1 MADQTSELIRSA
13 GGALLPET
21 AALAGPAPDLLEPS
35 PAHGAPAPPPEACAA
50 RAEDREFFQRELASF
65 VPPKIFDAHCHLWS
79 GEFAAG
85 PQGRLALPP
94 GLRRAMGRNEYR
106 CLIDCLHPGR
116 EVAGHFMPQI
126 SPGQALHE
134 SEWIAR
140 QVAGDPRSR
149 GSFLVRPDDDPEWVR
164 GEVRR
169 LGLSG
174 LKCYHLLAKTTPT
187 WEADIPDYLPE
198 RIVAVADQEQWT
210 ITLHMVKARAVADPS
225 NQHWIR
231 HYCTRYPGIR
241 LILAHAARGFQPEHN
256 FRGLPA
262 LTGLE
267 NLYFDS
273 SANCEPMA
281 LAAIIRIMGAR
292 KLLYGSD
299 FHVSHLRGRSVAAAD
314 SFIWLYENSP
324 VWGEKHL
331 QIHPVLVGLEHLRA
345 LKWACWSE
353 RLDDDQVA
361 AIFWTNAARLFR
373 VDG

>member
-1 MADQTSELIRSA
+1 MKKSSVNCPETKVFAPHEADQV
-13 GGALLPET
+13 
-21 AALAGPAPDLLEPS
+21 
-35 PAHGAPAPPPEACAA
+35 
-50 RAEDREFFQRELASF
+50 FFQRELASF
-65 VPPKIFDAHCHLWS
+65 VPQRIFDAHCHLWS
-79 GEFAAG
+79 GEFAAWA
-85 PQGRLALPP
+85 QGRRILPP
-94 GLRRAMGRNEYR
+94 DFHGAVGYDDYRR
-106 CLIDCLHPGR
+106 LIDCLHPGR

-126 SPGQALHE
+126 CPEHSLHE

-140 QVAGDPRSR
+140 QAACDPKSR
-149 GSFLVRPDDDPEWVR
+149 GSFLIRPDDDPEWVR

-174 LKCYHLLAKTTPT
+174 LKCYHALAARMPT

-198 RIVAVADQEQWT
+198 RIVAVADQEKWA
-210 ITLHMVKARAVADPS
+210 ITLHLVKAQAVADPA
-225 NQHWIR
+225 NQRWIR
-231 HYCTRYPGIR
+231 HYCERYPGIK

-262 LTGLE
+262 LTGLD

-281 LAAIIRIMGAR
+281 LAAIIRIMGPE

-299 FHVSHLRGRSVAAAD
+299 FPVSHYRGRSVAAAD

-324 VWGEKHL
+324 VWSEKHL
-331 QIHPVLVGLEHLRA
+331 SIHPVFVGLEHLRA

-353 RLDDDQVA
+353 RLKDDQVA
-361 AIFWTNAARLFR
+361 AIFWTNSARLFGI
-373 VDG
+373 DG